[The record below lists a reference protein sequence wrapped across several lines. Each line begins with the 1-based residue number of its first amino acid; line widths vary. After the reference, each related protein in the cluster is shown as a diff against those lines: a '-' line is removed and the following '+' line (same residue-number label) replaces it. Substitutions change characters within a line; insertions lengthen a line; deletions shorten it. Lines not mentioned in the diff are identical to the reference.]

1 MNRIVGLAAALF
13 VHVGERDREWQIC
26 GMDIA
31 ASGIQSFMRSLVA
44 HSARRAALPDLQ
56 AEAGKFALGLYTS
69 EAQKHSLPWEFLT
82 R

>member
-1 MNRIVGLAAALF
+1 
-13 VHVGERDREWQIC
+13 
-26 GMDIA
+26 MDIA